1 MESSTRKPGKAVYTI
16 IDKEGSKSVWVRI
29 GWAHVNHDGSYNL
42 QLDALP
48 VNGKLQV
55 RDWVPR
61 DDWAP
66 RNARP
71 EPSFGADAGL

>member
-1 MESSTRKPGKAVYTI
+1 MESTRKPGKAVYTI
-16 IDKEGSKSVWVRI
+16 IEKEGSKSIWVRV
-29 GWAHVNHDGSYNL
+29 GWAHVNQDGSYNL

-66 RNARP
+66 RNQRQ
-71 EPSFGADAGL
+71 EPSFGAEAAL

>member
-1 MESSTRKPGKAVYTI
+1 MENARKPGKAVYTI
-16 IDKEGSKSVWVRI
+16 IEKEGSKSIWVRI
-29 GWAHVNHDGSYNL
+29 GWAHVNQDGSYNL

-66 RNARP
+66 RNNPRSDS
-71 EPSFGADAGL
+71 SFGAEAAL